1 MKIILIRH
9 GKVNMDWDSAY
20 DSEGFDK
27 AQAKYDISPLC
38 DYTGRVGTPEGYRI
52 YISKLRR
59 TYDTAMQVFNFN
71 SDVSVIDLD
80 GEINAGRYPKSSKE
94 RNMENELGIDSN
106 GKTVDVS
113 WDDNNTLL
121 KTELLNE
128 VPKKSYKDTSGKIS
142 RAIWTAQSRIQWYL
156 NNHRQPEIK
165 SETRA
170 RAEKLADILEADG
183 RDSVLITHEFF
194 LYTLKGVL
202 EKRGF
207 LIERSSTGRIKN
219 WERIRASKRSM
230 HCGVCGHNCLLT
242 NPGCNVGRDAAAR
255 QGITIKA

>member
-1 MKIILIRH
+1 ME
-9 GKVNMDWDSAY
+9 WESSY
-20 DSEGFDK
+20 DSKGFDES
-27 AQAKYDISPLC
+27 QAKYDVSPLMN
-38 DYTGRVGTPEGYRI
+38 YTGRVGTPEGYRI

-59 TYDTAMQVFNFN
+59 TYDTAMQIFDFN
-71 SDVSVIDLD
+71 SEVKVVDLD
-80 GEINAGRYPKSSKE
+80 KLIESGSFPKPAKEYNLIKENAAEKE
-94 RNMENELGIDSN
+94 KDDKIVAGGKETGII
-106 GKTVDVS
+106 TA

-121 KTELLNE
+121 ATELLNE
-128 VPKKSYKDTSGKIS
+128 VPKRSFKDTDSKS
-142 RAIWTAQSRIQWYL
+142 SKAIWTARSRMQWYL
-156 NNHRQPEIK
+156 NNHRQPETK
-165 SETRA
+165 SETKA
-170 RAEKLADILEADG
+170 RAEKLVDILEADG
-183 RDSVLITHEFF
+183 RDSVLISHEFF

-255 QGITIKA
+255 QGIAIKG